1 MLSEVLCSP
10 TDFAA
15 TDFFFAGTS
24 MTGIIAPP
32 PRLLEVLA
40 AGCGMKIRRVSLLT
54 ERLLVKTSRSP
65 WEELELQ
72 QPSSSQGEQ
81 PSSVQVSKR
90 NSSTS

>member
-40 AGCGMKIRRVSLLT
+40 AGCGRKGLS
-54 ERLLVKTSRSP
+54 E
-65 WEELELQ
+65 
-72 QPSSSQGEQ
+72 
-81 PSSVQVSKR
+81 SVC
-90 NSSTS
+90 